1 MDKSAN
7 PAPLGLLGFGMTT
20 VLLNLHNAGIISN
33 SAMILA
39 MGVMVGGVA
48 QILDGLLEF
57 RRGNTFATTAFT
69 AYGAFWISLVLLL
82 ILPDLLPKTATAQAP
97 DAAAMGWYL
106 LLWGIFTAFMTIGTW
121 KANRVLQFVFVS
133 LTVLFGLLVLHK
145 WFDGEGSHTW
155 GRIAGWEGIVCG
167 ASAIYLGMAEVI
179 NEQLGTTVLPIGAR
193 TA

>member
-20 VLLNLHNAGIISN
+20 VLLNLHNAGVIQN

-48 QILDGLLEF
+48 QILAGLLEF

-69 AYGAFWISLVLLL
+69 AYGAFWISLVMLL
-82 ILPDLLPKTATAQAP
+82 ILPDLLPKSATAQAP
-97 DAAAMGWYL
+97 DAIAMGWYL
-106 LLWGIFTAFMTIGTW
+106 LLWGIFTAFMTVGTW
-121 KANRVLQFVFVS
+121 KSNRVLQFVFAS
-133 LTVLFGLLVLHK
+133 LTILFGLLVLHK
-145 WFDGEGSHTW
+145 WFDTETSKIF

-179 NEQLGTTVLPIGAR
+179 NEQLGTTILPIGAR
-193 TA
+193 SA